1 MQFFNHFFK
10 DDVTNLLQ
18 TRRFETK
25 LGERILI
32 LPTHIDWQEQLAKC
46 SASFVLIGIPE
57 DIGVEANFGKK
68 GSSQTWQYFL
78 ENFLNIQSND
88 FLSGEEI
95 LLLGAFDF
103 TSLEKPIAQNAIN
116 EMELV
121 DALRHAVN
129 TIDDEVE
136 HVIKK
141 IIDAGKIPIVIGGGH
156 NNAYPIIKGTAKG
169 LYKQGVLN
177 VAQLNVINVD
187 AHMDYRPLEGRH
199 SGNAFRYAEEDG
211 YLSKYFVLG
220 FHENY
225 ISQSVWTDF
234 VNNPTFD
241 AISYDDIF
249 LKEKCT
255 FLDAMAVGFTF
266 TDDAPVGIEIDADAI
281 LNTQSS
287 AYTPSG
293 IDVNAIRQFIYLA
306 AIKTKPAYLHL
317 CEGMAN
323 ETNGIGKLFTYLV
336 SDFIKAYLQK
346 DNNETED

>member
-1 MQFFNHFFK
+1 MQFFNHYFK
-10 DDVTNLLQ
+10 EDIAALLHS
-18 TRRFETK
+18 RKFETK
-25 LGERILI
+25 LGERVLT
-32 LPTHIDWQEQLAKC
+32 LSSTENWQEQLAKLN
-46 SASFVLIGIPE
+46 ANFVIIGIPE
-57 DIGVEANFGKK
+57 DIGIEANFGQK
-68 GSSQTWQYFL
+68 GSANTWNYFL
-78 ENFLNIQSND
+78 QHFLNTQSND

-95 LLLGAFDF
+95 VVLGAFDF
-103 TSLEKPIAQNAIN
+103 SSLEAPITANAPN
-116 EMELV
+116 QMERI

-136 HVIKK
+136 YIVKK
-141 IIDAGKIPIVIGGGH
+141 VVDAGKIPIIIGGGH

-169 LYKQGVLN
+169 LYKTGALN

-241 AISYDDIF
+241 AISYEDIF
-249 LKEKCT
+249 LKEKCS
-255 FLDAMAVGFTF
+255 FLDAMVIGFSF

-281 LNTQSS
+281 ASTASS

-293 IDVNAIRQFIYLA
+293 IDVNAIRQFAHLA
-306 AIKTKPAYLHL
+306 AIKTQPAYLHL
-317 CEGMAN
+317 SEGAAT
-323 ETNGIGKLFTYLV
+323 ESNGVGKLYNYIVT
-336 SDFIKAYLQK
+336 DFIKAFMQK
-346 DNNETED
+346 DIQEEE